1 MEVIST
7 HWRSCAYVCRFFCS
21 IFNKSPLL
29 FDFITS
35 WFHKCKRIITRKRKT
50 KFIKA
55 SVWSVKITFLLLKYH
70 RFIDY
75 SNAFCFFL
83 VVKRLM
89 ITKNSVVKIQNFV
102 VNHETW
108 PVKSNP
114 VYLILLHK
122 FTLILPVTHSSPHE
136 GKKSWQSLY
145 IEVQSFNLILNW
157 ENSTQFFSTNP
168 CFLWICWS
176 DKRNA
181 VNSFLRKHGFVEK
194 NCLIL
199 QVQVCIISWSNNVWM
214 FVTLN

>member
-122 FTLILPVTHSSPHE
+122 FTLILPVTHSSSHE
-136 GKKSWQSLY
+136 GKKKLTKFVYISSIIQSYLKLAKHNFFRQ
-145 IEVQSFNLILNW
+145 IHVFLGCVEVS
-157 ENSTQFFSTNP
+157 SKPS
-168 CFLWICWS
+168 
-176 DKRNA
+176 
-181 VNSFLRKHGFVEK
+181 
-194 NCLIL
+194 
-199 QVQVCIISWSNNVWM
+199 
-214 FVTLN
+214 